1 MLNILGSNKRL
12 CDGVTRRELLQA
24 GGSSILGLSLVDL
37 LRVPAAA
44 HGSTPLP
51 HFGKAKKVI
60 LLYLYG
66 AMSQLETLDPK
77 PDAPTEIR
85 GPFGAIA
92 TRLPGVRVGEL
103 LPRVADRLDRVA
115 VVRSMTHQWPIHNV
129 ANPVTLGVSFELRDV
144 SLAPPS
150 NWKCR
155 EK

>member
-1 MLNILGSNKRL
+1 M
-12 CDGVTRRELLQA
+12 LQA

-51 HFGKAKKVI
+51 HFGKAKNVI